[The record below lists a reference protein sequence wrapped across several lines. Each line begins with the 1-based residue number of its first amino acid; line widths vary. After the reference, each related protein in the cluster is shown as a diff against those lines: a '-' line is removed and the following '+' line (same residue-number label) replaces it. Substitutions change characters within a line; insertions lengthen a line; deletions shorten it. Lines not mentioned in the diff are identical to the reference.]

1 MKRGRLHVAKSTS
14 CLDLTEN
21 TRTQS
26 GSKLSIKRWPC
37 INTYSAF
44 LSNLLENQLQSILSA
59 YHPESLWTL
68 YKSVKRQNKILHVIM
83 QTHSPALIHTIM
95 LVKVSIR
102 GHGWGEIL
110 KTRLIQCIL
119 NKVKI
124 RTNSHWLQFP
134 VGEVGRGCNEQKIDV
149 FSDWNRKC

>member
-59 YHPESLWTL
+59 YHPESL
-68 YKSVKRQNKILHVIM
+68 
-83 QTHSPALIHTIM
+83 
-95 LVKVSIR
+95 
-102 GHGWGEIL
+102 
-110 KTRLIQCIL
+110 
-119 NKVKI
+119 
-124 RTNSHWLQFP
+124 
-134 VGEVGRGCNEQKIDV
+134 
-149 FSDWNRKC
+149 